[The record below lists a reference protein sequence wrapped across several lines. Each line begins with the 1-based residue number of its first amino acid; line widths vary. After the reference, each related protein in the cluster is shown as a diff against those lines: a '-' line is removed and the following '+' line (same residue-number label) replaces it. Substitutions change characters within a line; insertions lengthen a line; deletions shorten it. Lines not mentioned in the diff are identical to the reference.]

1 VPIYFLPGRSGEGN
15 PVENL
20 IGGLFCPP
28 PPGVNMDEV
37 VKGIVAAH
45 FEIPVLDHVLH
56 LLTKHSGFLC
66 IRPYGFTS
74 HNALYLNSPIIKINY
89 WL

>member
-1 VPIYFLPGRSGEGN
+1 
-15 PVENL
+15 
-20 IGGLFCPP
+20 
-28 PPGVNMDEV
+28 MDEV

-89 WL
+89 WLWNDCTFDWYI